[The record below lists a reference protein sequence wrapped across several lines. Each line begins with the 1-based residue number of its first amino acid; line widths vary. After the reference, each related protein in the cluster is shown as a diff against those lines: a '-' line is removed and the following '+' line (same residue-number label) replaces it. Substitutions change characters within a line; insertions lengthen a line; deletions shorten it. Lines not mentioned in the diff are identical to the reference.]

1 MSARYMDARSRM
13 VAQYKESVRESAA
26 VVIAALAVLI
36 AVGAILFA
44 GIALYAAADTRQD
57 MEQLENEVRLS
68 ELYVQDLAMDEF
80 IELTSTFARKYVR
93 WKKRHLFP
101 DSDLDA

>member
-1 MSARYMDARSRM
+1 MSARYMDARSRL

-68 ELYVQDLAMDEF
+68 ELYVQDLVILMEKSGV
-80 IELTSTFARKYVR
+80 EVSE
-93 WKKRHLFP
+93 
-101 DSDLDA
+101 